1 MASYRVEVTRD
12 VHKEVRDLPGHVR
25 QRVVRA
31 MQTLRQE
38 PRPGNSKLLDAANIG
53 MQLEPNTELRRIRIE
68 SWRLIYFIEEESK
81 LVSILA
87 IRKRPPYHYEDL
99 EQLLKQI

>member
-31 MQTLRQE
+31 MQALQQE
-38 PRPGNSKLLDAANIG
+38 PRPGNSKLLDTTNIG
-53 MQLEPNTELRRIRIE
+53 VPLQPNTELRRVRIE
-68 SWRLIYFIEEESK
+68 SWRMVYFIEDEPK
-81 LVSILA
+81 LISVLA
-87 IRKRPPYHYEDL
+87 IRKRPPYQYEDL
-99 EQLLKQI
+99 EQLLKQ